1 MNLLRKIL
9 TVFLILATVAVGV
22 LFALQNTALVPLDVL
37 VYRFEARSLALW
49 VLLAFAVGGVS
60 GMLTFTGIV
69 VRQSGS
75 LRSVNRQL
83 TKARTELDTLRTA
96 GLKDSE

>member
-9 TVFLILATVAVGV
+9 VIIIILATVGVGV

-69 VRQSGS
+69 VRQRGS
-75 LRSVNRQL
+75 LRSANRHL
-83 TKARTELDTLRTA
+83 AKARTELDNLRTA
-96 GLKDSE
+96 GLKSSE

>member
-9 TVFLILATVAVGV
+9 TIFLILATVAVGV

-49 VLLAFAVGGVS
+49 VLFAFAVGGVS

-69 VRQSGS
+69 VRQSSS

-83 TKARTELDTLRTA
+83 TKARTELDASRTA

>member
-1 MNLLRKIL
+1 MNLFRKIL
-9 TVFLILATVAVGV
+9 TVLIILVMVGVGV

-49 VLLAFAVGGVS
+49 VLLAFAAGGVI

-69 VRQSGS
+69 VRQRGS
-75 LRSVNRQL
+75 LRSANRHL
-83 TKARTELDTLRTA
+83 AKARTEVDALRTA